1 MNTAGPI
8 VLASGGTGG
17 HVIPARALADALIA
31 RGWKIALVTDGRGL
45 AFGDNDA
52 NTEIHQVKAASLGG
66 GACNKLKGLTQ
77 LGVGLLQARAL
88 LQRLKASAV
97 VGFGGYPS
105 VPTMWVAAC
114 KGLPTIIHE
123 QNAVLG
129 RANRLLAPRVGRIA
143 TSFATVE
150 RIRPADTAKIV
161 FTGTPVRAPVTAIR
175 ETPYPAPESA
185 TAPLHVLVFGGS
197 QGARVLSDVVP
208 EALAAL
214 DDSIKNRLVLTQ
226 QCREE
231 DIERVRSA
239 YDKAG
244 ITATLATFFDDMP
257 ERLAAAQLVIAR
269 SGASTIAEL
278 TVAGRPAILVPYR
291 YATDDHQTANA
302 RAVER
307 AGAGWLIAEQNFTPQ
322 ALANRLSDIL
332 TAPDILAQA
341 ASNAAQ
347 LGITDAA
354 ERLADLTEALSANR
368 DPAKPR
374 EAAA

>member
-1 MNTAGPI
+1 MNMAGPI

-31 RGWKIALVTDGRGL
+31 RGWKIALVTDRRGL
-45 AFGDNDA
+45 AFGEHDA
-52 NTEIHQVKAASLGG
+52 NTEIHQIKAASLGG
-66 GACNKLKGLTQ
+66 GAGSKLRGLTQ

-114 KGLPTIIHE
+114 KGLPTVIHE

-129 RANRLLAPRVGRIA
+129 RANRLLAPRVGYIA

-161 FTGTPVRAPVTAIR
+161 FTGTPVRAPVAAIR
-175 ETPYPAPESA
+175 ESPYPAPDQA
-185 TAPLHVLVFGGS
+185 TATLHLLVFGGS

-214 DDSIKNRLVLTQ
+214 EDSVKARLVVTQ

-231 DIERVRSA
+231 DIEPVRAA
-239 YDKAG
+239 YDAAG

-257 ERLAAAQLVIAR
+257 GRLAAAHLVIAR

-302 RAVER
+302 RAIDR
-307 AGAGWLIAEQNFTPQ
+307 AGAGWLIAEQDFTPQ
-322 ALANRLSDIL
+322 SLAARLSQL
-332 TAPDILAQA
+332 WRTPAMLVQA
-341 ASNAAQ
+341 ANNAAA

-354 ERLADLTEALSANR
+354 ERLADLTEALAETS
-368 DPAKPR
+368 